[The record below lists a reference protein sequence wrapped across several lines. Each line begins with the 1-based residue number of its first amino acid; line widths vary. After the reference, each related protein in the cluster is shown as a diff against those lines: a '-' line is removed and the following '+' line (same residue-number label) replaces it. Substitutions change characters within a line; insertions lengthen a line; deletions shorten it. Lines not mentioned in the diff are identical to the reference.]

1 MHTLTCLQSNAQLR
15 LYVFK
20 ERHLIKL
27 NSLQRHIFSVCAW
40 WAAIFTASWLSLS
53 IDFHNFD
60 LQKPENERARLAE
73 REIKKKANPGG
84 ARPVVAHRCGRS
96 CIHGGVHGH
105 ERTALSCRRPN
116 KPKKSESILKLH
128 QHDLQTSKFAAPG
141 CTGTRLKV
149 VTSIDYLG
157 AWCPGSPQMNPS
169 F

>member
-1 MHTLTCLQSNAQLR
+1 MHNC
-15 LYVFK
+15 VCMCFK

-27 NSLQRHIFSVCAW
+27 NSLQRHIFSICA

>member
-1 MHTLTCLQSNAQLR
+1 MHNC
-15 LYVFK
+15 VCMCFK

-27 NSLQRHIFSVCAW
+27 NSLQRHIFSICA
-40 WAAIFTASWLSLS
+40 WAAIFLPRRGCPPLSTFTIS
-53 IDFHNFD
+53 NSKNQIM
-60 LQKPENERARLAE
+60 KERARLAE

-96 CIHGGVHGH
+96 CIHGGVHGR

-116 KPKKSESILKLH
+116 KPKKSEAILKLH

-149 VTSIDYLG
+149 VTSTTL
-157 AWCPGSPQMNPS
+157 ASFPRPGYM
-169 F
+169 